1 MLPPVLMQ
9 KHTHHS
15 ITVHTCANR
24 AMGNIYNT
32 ASTARRASLW
42 FCVRRLEKK
51 RLLTPLPGLPLM
63 TGVCVCRA
71 NYSSRSLA
79 VSVRKTAA
87 LGPRRDGATIDR
99 SPPASQRGHVQA
111 HARGFFQLFLRATG
125 RPSARG
131 HLPLPDQPGLFQL
144 E

>member
-1 MLPPVLMQ
+1 
-9 KHTHHS
+9 
-15 ITVHTCANR
+15 
-24 AMGNIYNT
+24 MGNIYNT

-99 SPPASQRGHVQA
+99 SPPASPRGHVQT
-111 HARGFFQLFLRATG
+111 HARSFFSFFYVALDVHQRGAIS
-125 RPSARG
+125 PSLIAWLVSAGVRKM
-131 HLPLPDQPGLFQL
+131 HQIKQPL
-144 E
+144 